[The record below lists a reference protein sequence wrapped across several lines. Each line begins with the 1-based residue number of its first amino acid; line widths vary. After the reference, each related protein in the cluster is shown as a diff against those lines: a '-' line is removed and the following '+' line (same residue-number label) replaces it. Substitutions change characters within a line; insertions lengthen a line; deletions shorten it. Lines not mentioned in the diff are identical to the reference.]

1 MNKVAIIRRG
11 TIIYL
16 DEHATVA
23 HPNETAARESREN
36 QRVRYRAETLQK
48 SDPDYWKVYK
58 DQAEN
63 LSPELRR
70 LLS

>member
-1 MNKVAIIRRG
+1 MARIARIINGR
-11 TIIYL
+11 IVEL
-16 DEHATVA
+16 DESAPVMR
-23 HPNETAARESREN
+23 PNETVARESRED